1 MIDPAALDE
10 LIAAAR
16 LAPRRRL
23 NRNLHRSF
31 DDPIQRLLNAGEP
44 DSYVRPHRHAATRW
58 ELFAVL
64 RGRIDAVLFADD
76 GTVAQRIALET
87 PGGMIEL
94 PGRTWHS
101 VVFVESGSVALEV
114 KPGPYNAASDKEF
127 AAWAP
132 PEDGSAAAL
141 ACAQW
146 LAAAQPGAYWVAP

>member
-44 DSYVRPHRHAATRW
+44 GSYVRPHRHAAARW

-64 RGRIDAVLFADD
+64 RGRIDALLFADD
-76 GTVAQRIALET
+76 GAVTQRLALEA
-87 PGGMIEL
+87 PGGMIEI
-94 PGRTWHS
+94 PGGTWHS
-101 VVFVESGSVALEV
+101 IAFIETGSVALEV
-114 KPGPYNAASDKEF
+114 KPGPYIAASDKDF

-132 PEDGSAAAL
+132 PEDGAAAAI

-146 LAAAQPGAYWVAP
+146 LAAAPPGAFWVAP